1 MDCAQFRENLQGL
14 MEGDLPQEFA
24 SLVEQHLATCS
35 GCRRELN
42 QLGRTV
48 RLVGSLVEVPPPPDL
63 RARVARGAGEPAAA
77 PIATCVRARDLLD
90 DHAHGRLAPELA
102 DGMDAHL
109 AGCRVC
115 EREIATL
122 EASIAFIRGLNEVDA
137 PPWIHPRVQA
147 EAARRSHPLRFRPVL
162 KGAIGALAA
171 AGAAAAVMLAIR
183 APVVVRQPA
192 ALAQRPA
199 RAGEQA
205 AATALSK
212 PAPTGVEETPVVTSS
227 RAGATSAQA
236 PAAARRAR
244 LAVKRTVIATRRG
257 IDAMITA
264 ARPRLSAAPETSP
277 PSVAVA
283 STVLTAA
290 ATPVSH
296 LAAADVEPPVDT
308 QPQAHVE
315 GSTESSQA
323 AMVTLDR
330 SPLSEVR
337 QALLDQH
344 RTEPLTLRPRHERD
358 RFSSGPIRHWGF

>member
-1 MDCAQFRENLQGL
+1 MDCAQSRENLQGL
-14 MEGDLPQEFA
+14 IEGDLPQESA
-24 SLVEQHLATCS
+24 SLVDQHLAACT

-42 QLGRTV
+42 QLTRTV
-48 RLVGSLVEVPPPPDL
+48 RLVGSLVEVPAPPDL
-63 RARVARGAGEPAAA
+63 RARVARGAGQPAAA

-122 EASIAFIRGLNEVDA
+122 EATIAFIRGLNEVDA
-137 PPWIHPRVQA
+137 PPWIHPRVHR
-147 EAARRSHPLRFRPVL
+147 EAARRPHPLRVRPVL
-162 KGAIGALAA
+162 KGVIGTLAA

-192 ALAQRPA
+192 VVAQGPA

-205 AATALSK
+205 ASTTVSK
-212 PAPTGVEETPVVTSS
+212 PASTGVEEAPVVTSS
-227 RAGATSAQA
+227 GASATSAQA

-244 LAVKRTVIATRRG
+244 LTVKRTAIATRRG
-257 IDAMITA
+257 MDAMITA
-264 ARPRLSAAPETSP
+264 ARRGLSASPETSP
-277 PSVAVA
+277 PPVAIA

-296 LAAADVEPPVDT
+296 LAAADAEPAVDAP
-308 QPQAHVE
+308 PQAHAE
-315 GSTESSQA
+315 GSAESSQA

-330 SPLSEVR
+330 TPLSEVR
-337 QALLDQH
+337 QALLDQY
-344 RTEPLTLRPRHERD
+344 RSEPVTLRPRHERD